1 MPFGITDWGARGTAG
16 QTIDPAYLC
25 RSVPKPDLSNSGAWN
40 SAHWCNQQF
49 DTLVEQFEGES
60 DEQKRKDLAIQAAKI
75 QQDEV
80 PDVIAYW
87 IHELRARRKTSTASP
102 PARRSISTPGLCG
115 RRESR
120 GGRRRSDAAPAP
132 FHPGGRII

>member
-1 MPFGITDWGARGTAG
+1 MPRFTTRPTATRPSGTAG

-49 DTLVEQFEGES
+49 DTLVEQFEAEV

-87 IHELRARRKTSTASP
+87 IHELRATRTGVHGLA
-102 PARRSISTPGLCG
+102 PG
-115 RRESR
+115 
-120 GGRRRSDAAPAP
+120 PT
-132 FHPGGRII
+132 FH

>member
-25 RSVPKPDLSNSGAWN
+25 RSVPQARPSNSGAWN
-40 SAHWCNQQF
+40 SAHWCDQQF
-49 DTLVEQFEGES
+49 DSLVEQFEGEV
-60 DEQKRKDLAIQAAKI
+60 DQQKRQELAIQAAQI

-87 IHELRARRKTSTASP
+87 IQELRARPGRTSTASP
-102 PARRSISTPGLCG
+102 PARRSISTPGYVDG
-115 RRESR
+115 VNSM
-120 GGRRRSDAAPAP
+120 GRRRSLRRGPLP
-132 FHPGGRII
+132 RR